1 MLLCANNIR
10 GIMKKILGIIIISLI
25 FCSTSFGAM
34 RIIEGKVVENG
45 KVKAKIGTVCID
57 GYKFVIAYK
66 LNASKGGMTLG
77 LTQFYEANNNQTSI
91 PSKC

>member
-1 MLLCANNIR
+1 
-10 GIMKKILGIIIISLI
+10 MKKILGIIIISLI
-25 FCSTSFGAM
+25 FCSNSFGAM

-66 LNASKGGMTLG
+66 LNTSKGGVTLG